1 MFKEVKFPR
10 TEEWFE
16 LEVVLTAEND
26 FFCIVRINECSNWI
40 DYISSGNNEFFSGV
54 GLDIDLI

>member
-26 FFCIVRINECSNWI
+26 FFCNA
-40 DYISSGNNEFFSGV
+40 SSFSTELEPV
-54 GLDIDLI
+54 P